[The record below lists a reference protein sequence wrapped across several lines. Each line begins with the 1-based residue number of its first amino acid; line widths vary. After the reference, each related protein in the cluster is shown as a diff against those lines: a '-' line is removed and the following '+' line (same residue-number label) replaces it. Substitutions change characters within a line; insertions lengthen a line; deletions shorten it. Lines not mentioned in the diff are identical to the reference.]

1 MGLEIAITL
10 ALTIPLLAFIIAV
23 CAEEKKESK
32 ESTTKPTKETVAK
45 AKARLA
51 EAFGEKPPT
60 TTSLQYQSTLTRR
73 EALTR
78 LAKGDATGELATWA
92 REELAK
98 LDQECYGKNIVS
110 IRQENQPI
118 ANAIVVILS
127 QGKMLVADLAV
138 LIGESVRKTSAMALQ
153 MEKLGILTKSTVYV
167 KGKGGM
173 SCYELRAD

>member
-1 MGLEIAITL
+1 MTITFIA
-10 ALTIPLLAFIIAV
+10 TIPLFVFVIALLIN
-23 CAEEKKESK
+23 EKKK
-32 ESTTKPTKETVAK
+32 EREKLTTKPTEETIARAK
-45 AKARLA
+45 AKLS
-51 EAFGEKPPT
+51 EAFGERPPT

-78 LAKGDATGELATWA
+78 LTNSDTTEELATWA

-98 LDQECYGKNIVS
+98 LDQECYSKNIVS

-127 QGKMLVADLAV
+127 QGKMLVTDLAV
-138 LIGESVRKTSAMALQ
+138 LIGESVRKTSAMALT

-167 KGKGGM
+167 EGKGQV